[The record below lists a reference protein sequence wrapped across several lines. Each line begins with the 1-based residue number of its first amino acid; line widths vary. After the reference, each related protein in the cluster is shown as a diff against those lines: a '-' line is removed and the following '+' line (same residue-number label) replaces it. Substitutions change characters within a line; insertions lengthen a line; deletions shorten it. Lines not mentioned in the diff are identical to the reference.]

1 MARKKSATARRR
13 EGMMGGT
20 PTRALVMPLA
30 LSPDQHAMYSQ
41 LADLYNRV
49 WGSAVSWYDA
59 NRTVN
64 AVAAHKALYAG
75 LRGRFPQLPSQF
87 VCNALRDAAGAV
99 RSWNSNHPRRRWSL
113 RASRK
118 RPTVRFDLRTMG
130 LRGNLLTLSSMH
142 GRKRQR
148 FLLPPIPAWFDERY
162 PERRL
167 QAAALVLDPND
178 LVTRLTLTFRIP
190 KAEPVEGRV
199 LGVDL
204 GMHALYKDSEGGEY
218 RYPRVQRVR
227 RRYAYDRRTL
237 QEKGTRSAHRR
248 LKAMGRREERFIRD
262 VDHCAAKRLADTP
275 GIGVMAFEDL
285 ARIRRLARK
294 GTRTG
299 RRRRNMLNQWPFSQ
313 LQEFTAYKA
322 AAKGIRVV
330 MVDPAYTSQRCN
342 RCGYVDKGNRDR
354 ARFDCLNCGH
364 SDDADHNAALNI
376 RDRAIQSLG
385 QTQRPGCGQ
394 PPMMDGAPTMASLG
408 GESRESRPRPSR
420 DARRRGS

>member
-1 MARKKSATARRR
+1 MARKKSAMARRR
-13 EGMMGGT
+13 EGMADNT

-30 LSPDQHAMYSQ
+30 LSPDQHAMYSR

-59 NRTVN
+59 NHSVN
-64 AVAAHKALYAG
+64 AVAAQKALYYS
-75 LRGRFPQLPSQF
+75 LRARFPQLPAQF

-99 RSWNSNHPRRRWSL
+99 RSWNSNHPKRRWSL
-113 RASRK
+113 RASRRK
-118 RPTVRFDLRTMG
+118 PTVRFDLRTMG
-130 LRGNLLTLSSMH
+130 LRRNLLTLSSMH
-142 GRKRQR
+142 GLKRQR
-148 FLLPPIPAWFDERY
+148 FLLPGMPEWFASRY

-167 QAAALVLDPND
+167 QTVTLVLDPTNP
-178 LVTRLTLTFRIP
+178 TARLTLTFRIP

-204 GMHALYKDSEGGEY
+204 GLHALCKDSEGGEH

-227 RRYAYDRRTL
+227 RRHAYDRRTL
-237 QEKGTRSAHRR
+237 QEKGTRSAHRH
-248 LKAMGRREERFIRD
+248 LKAIGRREERFIRD
-262 VDHCAAKRLADTP
+262 VDHRAAKRLANTP

-285 ARIRRLARK
+285 SQIRRLARK

-299 RRRRNMLNQWPFSQ
+299 RRRRNMLDQWPFSQ

-322 AAKGIRVV
+322 AAKGIRVI

-354 ARFDCLNCGH
+354 ARFDCLRCGH

-385 QTQRPGCGQ
+385 QAQGQ
-394 PPMMDGAPTMASLG
+394 GAVNH
-408 GESRESRPRPSR
+408 PRWMGR
-420 DARRRGS
+420 L

>member
-13 EGMMGGT
+13 EGMADNT
-20 PTRALVMPLA
+20 PTRALVVPLA
-30 LSPDQHAMYSQ
+30 LSPDQHAMYSR

-59 NRTVN
+59 NHTVS

-75 LRGRFPQLPSQF
+75 LRDRFPQLPSQF

-99 RSWNSNHPRRRWSL
+99 RSWNSNHPKRGWSL
-113 RASRK
+113 RASRRK
-118 RPTVRFDLRTMG
+118 PTVRFDLRTMS

-142 GRKRQR
+142 GQKRQR

-167 QAAALVLDPND
+167 QAVTLVLDSNG
-178 LVTRLTLTFRIP
+178 LMARLTLTFRIP

-227 RRYAYDRRTL
+227 RRYAYDRRAL

-248 LKAMGRREERFIRD
+248 LKAMSGREERFIRD

-294 GTRTG
+294 GTRAG

-342 RCGYVDKGNRDR
+342 RCGYVDKRNRDR
-354 ARFDCLNCGH
+354 ARFDCLRCGH

-385 QTQRPGCGQ
+385 QTQGQ
-394 PPMMDGAPTMASLG
+394 GAVNHP
-408 GESRESRPRPSR
+408 
-420 DARRRGS
+420 

>member
-1 MARKKSATARRR
+1 MADN
-13 EGMMGGT
+13 T
-20 PTRALVMPLA
+20 PTRALVLPLA

-59 NRTVN
+59 NHSVN
-64 AVAAHKALYAG
+64 AAAAQKALYYS
-75 LRGRFPQLPSQF
+75 LRARFPQLPAQF

-142 GRKRQR
+142 GLKRQR
-148 FLLPPIPAWFDERY
+148 FLLPSIPAWFDERY

-167 QAAALVLDPND
+167 QAVTLVLDPND

-199 LGVDL
+199 LGIDL

-218 RYPRVQRVR
+218 RYPQVQRVR

-248 LKAMGRREERFIRD
+248 LKAMGGREERFIRD
-262 VDHCAAKRLADTP
+262 VDHCASKRLANTP
-275 GIGVMAFEDL
+275 NVSVIAFEDL
-285 ARIRRLARK
+285 AYIRRQARK
-294 GTRTG
+294 GAKTG
-299 RRRRNMLNQWPFSQ
+299 RRRRNMLNQWPFAQ

-322 AAKGIRVV
+322 ARNGVRTM
-330 MVDPAYTSQRCN
+330 MVNPAYTSQKCN
-342 RCGYVDKGNRDR
+342 RCGYVDARNRDH
-354 ARFDCLNCGH
+354 ARFDCLRCGH
-364 SDDADHNAALNI
+364 SDNADHNAALNI
-376 RDRAIQSLG
+376 RDRAIQNLG
-385 QTQRPGCGQ
+385 
-394 PPMMDGAPTMASLG
+394 
-408 GESRESRPRPSR
+408 
-420 DARRRGS
+420 

>member
-13 EGMMGGT
+13 EGMADNT
-20 PTRALVMPLA
+20 PTRALVLPLA
-30 LSPDQHAMYSQ
+30 LSLDQHAMYSQ

-59 NRTVN
+59 NHSVN
-64 AVAAHKALYAG
+64 AAAAQKALYYS
-75 LRGRFPQLPSQF
+75 LRARFPQLPAQF

-142 GRKRQR
+142 GLKRQR
-148 FLLPPIPAWFDERY
+148 FLLPSIPAWFDERY

-167 QAAALVLDPND
+167 QAVTLVLDPND

-248 LKAMGRREERFIRD
+248 LKAMRHREERFIRD
-262 VDHCAAKRLADTP
+262 VNHRASKRLANTP
-275 GIGVMAFEDL
+275 NVSVIAFEDL
-285 ARIRRLARK
+285 AYIRRQARK
-294 GTRTG
+294 GAKTG
-299 RRRRNMLNQWPFSQ
+299 RRRRNMLNQWPFAQ

-322 AAKGIRVV
+322 ARNGVRTM
-330 MVDPAYTSQRCN
+330 MVNPAYTSQKCN
-342 RCGYVDKGNRDR
+342 RCGYVDARNRDH
-354 ARFDCLNCGH
+354 ARFDCLRCGH
-364 SDDADHNAALNI
+364 NDNADHNAALNI
-376 RDRAIQSLG
+376 RDRAIQNLG
-385 QTQRPGCGQ
+385 
-394 PPMMDGAPTMASLG
+394 
-408 GESRESRPRPSR
+408 
-420 DARRRGS
+420 

>member
-13 EGMMGGT
+13 EGMADNT
-20 PTRALVMPLA
+20 PTRALVVPLA
-30 LSPDQHAMYSQ
+30 LSPDQHAMYSR

-59 NRTVN
+59 NHTVS

-75 LRGRFPQLPSQF
+75 LRDRFPQLPSQF

-99 RSWNSNHPRRRWSL
+99 RSWNSNHPKRGWSL
-113 RASRK
+113 RASRRK
-118 RPTVRFDLRTMG
+118 PTVRFDLRTMG

-142 GRKRQR
+142 GQKRQR
-148 FLLPPIPAWFDERY
+148 FLLPSIPAWFDERY

-167 QAAALVLDPND
+167 QAVTLVLDSNG
-178 LVTRLTLTFRIP
+178 LMARLTLTFRIP

-285 ARIRRLARK
+285 AYIRRQARK
-294 GTRTG
+294 GTKTG

-322 AAKGIRVV
+322 AAKGIQVV

-385 QTQRPGCGQ
+385 QTQGQ
-394 PPMMDGAPTMASLG
+394 GAVNHP
-408 GESRESRPRPSR
+408 
-420 DARRRGS
+420 

>member
-13 EGMMGGT
+13 EGMADNT
-20 PTRALVMPLA
+20 PTRALVVPLA
-30 LSPDQHAMYSQ
+30 LSPDQHAMYSR

-59 NRTVN
+59 NHTVS

-75 LRGRFPQLPSQF
+75 LRDRFPQLPSQF

-99 RSWNSNHPRRRWSL
+99 RSWNSNHPKRGWSL
-113 RASRK
+113 RASRRK
-118 RPTVRFDLRTMG
+118 PTVRFDLRTMG

-142 GRKRQR
+142 GQKRQR

-167 QAAALVLDPND
+167 QAVTLVLDPND

-227 RRYAYDRRTL
+227 RRYAYDRRAL

-248 LKAMGRREERFIRD
+248 LKAMSGREERFIRD

-294 GTRTG
+294 GTRAG

-322 AAKGIRVV
+322 AAKGIQVV

-342 RCGYVDKGNRDR
+342 ACGYVDKRNRDR
-354 ARFDCLNCGH
+354 ARFDCLRCGH

-385 QTQRPGCGQ
+385 QTQGQ
-394 PPMMDGAPTMASLG
+394 GAVNHP
-408 GESRESRPRPSR
+408 
-420 DARRRGS
+420 

>member
-13 EGMMGGT
+13 EGMADNT
-20 PTRALVMPLA
+20 PTRALVLPLA
-30 LSPDQHAMYSQ
+30 LSPDQHAMYSR

-59 NRTVN
+59 NHSVN
-64 AVAAHKALYAG
+64 AAAAQKALYYS
-75 LRGRFPQLPSQF
+75 LRARFPQLPAQF

-142 GRKRQR
+142 GLKRQR
-148 FLLPPIPAWFDERY
+148 FLLPSIPAWFDERY

-167 QAAALVLDPND
+167 QAVTLVLDPND

-248 LKAMGRREERFIRD
+248 LKAMRHREERFIRD
-262 VDHCAAKRLADTP
+262 VNHRASKRLANTP
-275 GIGVMAFEDL
+275 NVSVIAFEDL
-285 ARIRRLARK
+285 AYIRRQARK
-294 GTRTG
+294 GAKTG
-299 RRRRNMLNQWPFSQ
+299 RRRRNMLNQWPFAQ

-322 AAKGIRVV
+322 ARNGVRTM
-330 MVDPAYTSQRCN
+330 MVNPAYTSQKCN
-342 RCGYVDKGNRDR
+342 RCGYVDARNRDHS
-354 ARFDCLNCGH
+354 RFDCLRCGH
-364 SDDADHNAALNI
+364 NDNADHNATLNI
-376 RDRAIQSLG
+376 RDRAIQNLG
-385 QTQRPGCGQ
+385 
-394 PPMMDGAPTMASLG
+394 
-408 GESRESRPRPSR
+408 
-420 DARRRGS
+420 

>member
-13 EGMMGGT
+13 EGMADNT
-20 PTRALVMPLA
+20 PTRALVVPLA
-30 LSPDQHAMYSQ
+30 LSPDQHAMYSR

-59 NRTVN
+59 NHSVN
-64 AVAAHKALYAG
+64 AVAAQKALYYS
-75 LRGRFPQLPSQF
+75 LRARFPQLPAQF

-99 RSWNSNHPRRRWSL
+99 RSWNSNHPKRRWSL
-113 RASRK
+113 RASRRK
-118 RPTVRFDLRTMG
+118 PTVRFDLRTMG

-142 GRKRQR
+142 GQKRQR
-148 FLLPPIPAWFDERY
+148 FLLPSIPAWFDERY

-167 QAAALVLDPND
+167 QAVTLVLDPNG
-178 LVTRLTLTFRIP
+178 LMARLTLTFRIP

-248 LKAMGRREERFIRD
+248 LKAMSGREERFIRD

-285 ARIRRLARK
+285 SQIRRLARK
-294 GTRTG
+294 GTKTG
-299 RRRRNMLNQWPFSQ
+299 RRRRNMLNQWPFFQ

-322 AAKGIRVV
+322 AAKGIQVV

-342 RCGYVDKGNRDR
+342 ACGYVDKRNRDR
-354 ARFDCLNCGH
+354 ARFDCLRCGH

-385 QTQRPGCGQ
+385 QTQGQ
-394 PPMMDGAPTMASLG
+394 GAVNHP
-408 GESRESRPRPSR
+408 
-420 DARRRGS
+420 

>member
-13 EGMMGGT
+13 EGMADNT

-30 LSPDQHAMYSQ
+30 LSPDQHAMYSR

-49 WGSAVSWYDA
+49 WGSAVSWCDA
-59 NRTVN
+59 NHSVN
-64 AVAAHKALYAG
+64 AVAAQKALYYS
-75 LRGRFPQLPSQF
+75 LRARFPQLPAQF

-99 RSWNSNHPRRRWSL
+99 RSWNSNHPKRRWSL
-113 RASRK
+113 KASRRK
-118 RPTVRFDLRTMG
+118 PTVRFDLRTMG

-142 GRKRQR
+142 GQKRQR
-148 FLLPPIPAWFDERY
+148 FLLPLIPAWFDERY

-167 QAAALVLDPND
+167 QAVTLVLDPND

-227 RRYAYDRRTL
+227 RRYAYDRRAL

-248 LKAMGRREERFIRD
+248 LKAMSGREERFIRD

-294 GTRTG
+294 GTRAG

-342 RCGYVDKGNRDR
+342 ACGYVDKRNRDR
-354 ARFDCLNCGH
+354 ARFDCLRCGH

-385 QTQRPGCGQ
+385 QTQGQ
-394 PPMMDGAPTMASLG
+394 GAVNHP
-408 GESRESRPRPSR
+408 
-420 DARRRGS
+420 

>member
-13 EGMMGGT
+13 EGMADNT
-20 PTRALVMPLA
+20 PTRALVVPLA
-30 LSPDQHAMYSQ
+30 LSPDQHAMYSR

-59 NRTVN
+59 NRTVS

-99 RSWNSNHPRRRWSL
+99 RSWNSNHPKRGWSL

-142 GRKRQR
+142 GQKRQR
-148 FLLPPIPAWFDERY
+148 FLLPSIPAWFDERY

-167 QAAALVLDPND
+167 QAVTLVLDSNG
-178 LVTRLTLTFRIP
+178 LMARLTLTFRIP

-248 LKAMGRREERFIRD
+248 LKAIGKREERFIRD

-294 GTRTG
+294 GTRAG

-322 AAKGIRVV
+322 AAKGIQVV

-354 ARFDCLNCGH
+354 ARFDCLRCGH

-385 QTQRPGCGQ
+385 QTQGQ
-394 PPMMDGAPTMASLG
+394 GAVNHP
-408 GESRESRPRPSR
+408 
-420 DARRRGS
+420 

>member
-1 MARKKSATARRR
+1 
-13 EGMMGGT
+13 MGGT

-30 LSPDQHAMYSQ
+30 LSPDQHAMYSR

-59 NRTVN
+59 NHTVN
-64 AVAAHKALYAG
+64 AVAAQKALYYS
-75 LRGRFPQLPSQF
+75 LRARFPQLPAQF

-99 RSWNSNHPRRRWSL
+99 RSWNSNHPKRRWSL
-113 RASRK
+113 KASRRK
-118 RPTVRFDLRTMG
+118 PTVRFDLRTMG

-142 GRKRQR
+142 GQKRQR

-167 QAAALVLDPND
+167 QAVTLVLDPND

-227 RRYAYDRRTL
+227 RRYAYDRRAL

-285 ARIRRLARK
+285 AYIRRQARK
-294 GTRTG
+294 GTKTG

-322 AAKGIRVV
+322 AAKGIQVV

-342 RCGYVDKGNRDR
+342 ACGYVDKRNRDR
-354 ARFDCLNCGH
+354 ARFDCLRCGH

-385 QTQRPGCGQ
+385 QTQGQ
-394 PPMMDGAPTMASLG
+394 GAVNHP
-408 GESRESRPRPSR
+408 
-420 DARRRGS
+420 

>member
-1 MARKKSATARRR
+1 MS
-13 EGMMGGT
+13 GT

-30 LSPDQHAMYSQ
+30 LSPDQHAMYSR

-49 WGSAVSWYDA
+49 WGSAVSWCDA
-59 NRTVN
+59 NHTVN
-64 AVAAHKALYAG
+64 AVAAQKALYYS
-75 LRGRFPQLPSQF
+75 LRARFPQLPAQF

-99 RSWNSNHPRRRWSL
+99 RSWNSNHPKRRWSL
-113 RASRK
+113 KASRRK
-118 RPTVRFDLRTMG
+118 PTVRFDLRTMS

-142 GRKRQR
+142 GQKRQR
-148 FLLPPIPAWFDERY
+148 FLLPPIPAWFGERY

-167 QAAALVLDPND
+167 QAVTLVLDPTNP
-178 LVTRLTLTFRIP
+178 TARLTLTFRIP
-190 KAEPVEGRV
+190 KAEPVEGKV

-294 GTRTG
+294 GTRTS

-313 LQEFTAYKA
+313 LQELTAYKA

-342 RCGYVDKGNRDR
+342 RCGYVDKDNRDR

-385 QTQRPGCGQ
+385 QTQGQ
-394 PPMMDGAPTMASLG
+394 GAVNHP
-408 GESRESRPRPSR
+408 
-420 DARRRGS
+420 

>member
-1 MARKKSATARRR
+1 
-13 EGMMGGT
+13 MGGT

-30 LSPDQHAMYSQ
+30 LSPDQHAMYSR

-49 WGSAVSWYDA
+49 WGSAVSWCDA
-59 NRTVN
+59 NHSVN
-64 AVAAHKALYAG
+64 AVAAQKALYYS
-75 LRGRFPQLPSQF
+75 LRARFPQLPAQF

-99 RSWNSNHPRRRWSL
+99 RSWNSNHPKRRWSL
-113 RASRK
+113 RASRRK
-118 RPTVRFDLRTMG
+118 PTVRFDLRTMG

-142 GRKRQR
+142 GQKRQR
-148 FLLPPIPAWFDERY
+148 FLLPSIPAWFDERY
-162 PERRL
+162 PGRRL
-167 QAAALVLDPND
+167 QTAALVLDPNS
-178 LVTRLTLTFRIP
+178 LEARLTLTFRIP

-204 GMHALYKDSEGGEY
+204 GLHALYKDSEGGEY
-218 RYPRVQRVR
+218 RYPRVQRVK

-248 LKAMGRREERFIRD
+248 LKAIGKREERFIRD
-262 VDHCAAKRLADTP
+262 VDHRAAKRLADTP
-275 GIGVMAFEDL
+275 GIGVIAFEDL

-294 GTRTG
+294 GTRAS

-313 LQEFTAYKA
+313 LQEFAAYKA
-322 AAKGIRVV
+322 AAKGIQVV

-354 ARFDCLNCGH
+354 ARFDCLRCGH

-385 QTQRPGCGQ
+385 QTQGQ
-394 PPMMDGAPTMASLG
+394 GAVNHP
-408 GESRESRPRPSR
+408 
-420 DARRRGS
+420 

>member
-1 MARKKSATARRR
+1 
-13 EGMMGGT
+13 MGGT

-30 LSPDQHAMYSQ
+30 LSPDQHAMYSR

-49 WGSAVSWYDA
+49 WGSAVSWCDA
-59 NRTVN
+59 NHSVN
-64 AVAAHKALYAG
+64 AVAAQKALYYS
-75 LRGRFPQLPSQF
+75 LRARFPQLPAQF

-99 RSWNSNHPRRRWSL
+99 RSWNSNHPKRRWSL
-113 RASRK
+113 KASRRK
-118 RPTVRFDLRTMG
+118 PTVRFDLRTMG

-142 GRKRQR
+142 GQKRQR

-167 QAAALVLDPND
+167 QAVTLVLDSNG
-178 LVTRLTLTFRIP
+178 LMARLTLTFRIP

-248 LKAMGRREERFIRD
+248 LKAMGGREERFIRD
-262 VDHCAAKRLADTP
+262 VDHCAAKRLADTS

-285 ARIRRLARK
+285 SQIRRLARK
-294 GTRTG
+294 GTKTG
-299 RRRRNMLNQWPFSQ
+299 RRRRNMLNQWPFFQ

-322 AAKGIRVV
+322 AAKGIQVV

-342 RCGYVDKGNRDR
+342 ACGYVDKRNRDR
-354 ARFDCLNCGH
+354 ARFDCLRCGH

-385 QTQRPGCGQ
+385 QTQGQ
-394 PPMMDGAPTMASLG
+394 GAVNHP
-408 GESRESRPRPSR
+408 
-420 DARRRGS
+420 

>member
-13 EGMMGGT
+13 EGMADNT
-20 PTRALVMPLA
+20 PTRALVLPLA
-30 LSPDQHAMYSQ
+30 LSPDQHAMYSR

-59 NRTVN
+59 NHTVN
-64 AVAAHKALYAG
+64 AVGAHKALYAG
-75 LRGRFPQLPSQF
+75 LRDRFPQLPSQF

-99 RSWNSNHPRRRWSL
+99 RSWNSNHPKRGWSL
-113 RASRK
+113 RASRRK
-118 RPTVRFDLRTMG
+118 PTVRFDLRTMS

-142 GRKRQR
+142 GQKRQR
-148 FLLPPIPAWFDERY
+148 FLLPSIPAWFDERY

-167 QAAALVLDPND
+167 QAVTLVLDSNG
-178 LVTRLTLTFRIP
+178 LMARLTLTFRIP

-248 LKAMGRREERFIRD
+248 LKAMSGREERFIRD

-294 GTRTG
+294 GTRAG

-322 AAKGIRVV
+322 AAKGIQVV

-342 RCGYVDKGNRDR
+342 ACGYVDKGNRDH
-354 ARFDCLNCGH
+354 ARFDCLRCGH

-385 QTQRPGCGQ
+385 QTQGQ
-394 PPMMDGAPTMASLG
+394 GAVNHP
-408 GESRESRPRPSR
+408 
-420 DARRRGS
+420 

>member
-20 PTRALVMPLA
+20 STRVLVMPLA
-30 LSPDQHAMYSQ
+30 LSPDQHAMYSR
-41 LADLYNRV
+41 LVDLYNRV

-59 NRTVN
+59 NHSVN
-64 AVAAHKALYAG
+64 AVRAHKALYAG

-99 RSWNSNHPRRRWSL
+99 RSWNSNHQKRRWSL
-113 RASRK
+113 RASRRK
-118 RPTVRFDLRTMG
+118 PTVRFDLRTMG

-142 GRKRQR
+142 GLKRQR
-148 FLLPPIPAWFDERY
+148 FLLPGMPEWFASRY
-162 PERRL
+162 PERKL
-167 QAAALVLDPND
+167 QTVTLVLDPND
-178 LVTRLTLTFRIP
+178 LVARLTLTFRIP

-218 RYPRVQRVR
+218 RYPQVQRVR

-248 LKAMGRREERFIRD
+248 LKAIGKREERFIRD

-285 ARIRRLARK
+285 TRIRRLARK

-313 LQEFTAYKA
+313 LQEFAAYKA
-322 AAKGIRVV
+322 AAKGIQVV

-385 QTQRPGCGQ
+385 QTQGQ
-394 PPMMDGAPTMASLG
+394 GAVNHP
-408 GESRESRPRPSR
+408 
-420 DARRRGS
+420 

>member
-30 LSPDQHAMYSQ
+30 LSPDQHAMYSR

-49 WGSAVSWYDA
+49 WGSAVSWCDA
-59 NRTVN
+59 NHSVN
-64 AVAAHKALYAG
+64 AVAAQKALYYS
-75 LRGRFPQLPSQF
+75 LRARFPQLPAQF

-99 RSWNSNHPRRRWSL
+99 RSWNSNHPKRRWSL
-113 RASRK
+113 KASRRK
-118 RPTVRFDLRTMG
+118 PTVRFDLRTMG

-142 GRKRQR
+142 GQKRQR
-148 FLLPPIPAWFDERY
+148 FLLPPIPAWFGERY

-167 QAAALVLDPND
+167 QAAALVLDPNG
-178 LVTRLTLTFRIP
+178 LVARLTLTFRIP

-204 GMHALYKDSEGGEY
+204 GLHALYKDSEGGEY

-262 VDHCAAKRLADTP
+262 VDHRAAKRLADTP
-275 GIGVMAFEDL
+275 GIGVIAFEDL

-294 GTRTG
+294 GTRAG

-313 LQEFTAYKA
+313 LQEFTSYKA
-322 AAKGIRVV
+322 AAKGIQVV

-354 ARFDCLNCGH
+354 ARFDCLRCGH

-385 QTQRPGCGQ
+385 QTQGQ
-394 PPMMDGAPTMASLG
+394 GAVNHP
-408 GESRESRPRPSR
+408 
-420 DARRRGS
+420 

>member
-13 EGMMGGT
+13 EGMADSA

-30 LSPDQHAMYSQ
+30 LSPDQHAMYSR

-49 WGSAVSWYDA
+49 WGSAVSWYNA
-59 NRTVN
+59 NHSVN
-64 AVAAHKALYAG
+64 AVGAHKALYAG

-99 RSWNSNHPRRRWSL
+99 RSWNSNHPGRRWSL

-142 GRKRQR
+142 GLKRQR

-167 QAAALVLDPND
+167 QAAALVLDPTNPMA
-178 LVTRLTLTFRIP
+178 RLTLTFRIP

-204 GMHALYKDSEGGEY
+204 GLHALYKDSEGGEY
-218 RYPRVQRVR
+218 RYPQVQRVKR
-227 RRYAYDRRTL
+227 RHAYDRRTL

-248 LKAMGRREERFIRD
+248 LKAIGKREERFIRD
-262 VDHCAAKRLADTP
+262 VDHRAAKRLANTP
-275 GIGVMAFEDL
+275 GIGVIAFEDL
-285 ARIRRLARK
+285 TRIRRLARK
-294 GTRTG
+294 GTRTS

-313 LQEFTAYKA
+313 LQEFAAYKA
-322 AAKGIRVV
+322 AAKGIQVV
-330 MVDPAYTSQRCN
+330 TVDPVYTSQRCN

-354 ARFDCLNCGH
+354 ARFDCLRCGH

-385 QTQRPGCGQ
+385 QTQGQ
-394 PPMMDGAPTMASLG
+394 GAVNHP
-408 GESRESRPRPSR
+408 
-420 DARRRGS
+420 

>member
-1 MARKKSATARRR
+1 MS
-13 EGMMGGT
+13 GT

-148 FLLPPIPAWFDERY
+148 FLLPPIPVWFDERY

-248 LKAMGRREERFIRD
+248 LKAMGRREERFILD

-342 RCGYVDKGNRDR
+342 RCGYVDKSNRDR

-385 QTQRPGCGQ
+385 QTQGQ
-394 PPMMDGAPTMASLG
+394 GAVNHL
-408 GESRESRPRPSR
+408 
-420 DARRRGS
+420 

>member
-13 EGMMGGT
+13 EGMADNT
-20 PTRALVMPLA
+20 PTRALVLPLA
-30 LSPDQHAMYSQ
+30 LSPDQHAMYSR

-59 NRTVN
+59 NHSVN
-64 AVAAHKALYAG
+64 AAAAQKALYYS
-75 LRGRFPQLPSQF
+75 LRARFPQLPAQF

-142 GRKRQR
+142 GLKRQR
-148 FLLPPIPAWFDERY
+148 FLLPSIPAWFDERY

-167 QAAALVLDPND
+167 QAVTLVLDPND

-218 RYPRVQRVR
+218 RYPQVQRVR
-227 RRYAYDRRTL
+227 RRYAYDRKTL

-248 LKAMGRREERFIRD
+248 LKAMRHREERFIRD
-262 VDHCAAKRLADTP
+262 VNHRASKRLANTP
-275 GIGVMAFEDL
+275 NVSVIAFEDL
-285 ARIRRLARK
+285 AYIRRQARK
-294 GTRTG
+294 GAKTG
-299 RRRRNMLNQWPFSQ
+299 RRRRNMLNQWPFAQ

-322 AAKGIRVV
+322 ARNGVRIL
-330 MVDPAYTSQRCN
+330 MVDPAYTSQKCN
-342 RCGYVDKGNRDR
+342 RCGYVDARNRDH
-354 ARFDCLNCGH
+354 ARFDCLRCGH
-364 SDDADHNAALNI
+364 NDNADHNAALNI
-376 RDRAIQSLG
+376 RDRAIQNLG
-385 QTQRPGCGQ
+385 
-394 PPMMDGAPTMASLG
+394 
-408 GESRESRPRPSR
+408 
-420 DARRRGS
+420 

>member
-1 MARKKSATARRR
+1 
-13 EGMMGGT
+13 MGGT
-20 PTRALVMPLA
+20 PTRVLVMPLA
-30 LSPDQHAMYSQ
+30 LSPNQHAMYSR

-59 NRTVN
+59 SHSVN
-64 AVAAHKALYAG
+64 AVGAHKALYAG

-99 RSWNSNHPRRRWSL
+99 RSWNSNHPKRRWSL
-113 RASRK
+113 RVSRRK
-118 RPTVRFDLRTMG
+118 PTVRFDLRTMG

-142 GRKRQR
+142 GLKRQR
-148 FLLPPIPAWFDERY
+148 FLLTGMPEWFASRY

-167 QAAALVLDPND
+167 QTVTLVLDPND
-178 LVTRLTLTFRIP
+178 FVARLTLTFRIP

-218 RYPRVQRVR
+218 RYPQVQRVR

-248 LKAMGRREERFIRD
+248 LKAIGKREERFIRD

-285 ARIRRLARK
+285 TRIRRLARK

-313 LQEFTAYKA
+313 LQEFAAYKA
-322 AAKGIRVV
+322 AAKGIQVV

-385 QTQRPGCGQ
+385 QTQGQ
-394 PPMMDGAPTMASLG
+394 GAVNHP
-408 GESRESRPRPSR
+408 
-420 DARRRGS
+420 

>member
-1 MARKKSATARRR
+1 
-13 EGMMGGT
+13 MGGT
-20 PTRALVMPLA
+20 PTRALVLPLA
-30 LSPDQHAMYSQ
+30 LSPDQHAMYSR

-49 WGSAVSWYDA
+49 WGSTVSWCDA
-59 NRTVN
+59 NHSVN
-64 AVAAHKALYAG
+64 AVAAQKALYYS
-75 LRGRFPQLPSQF
+75 LRARFPQLPAQF

-99 RSWNSNHPRRRWSL
+99 RSWNSNHPKRRWSL
-113 RASRK
+113 RASRRK
-118 RPTVRFDLRTMG
+118 PTVRFDLRTMG

-142 GRKRQR
+142 GQKRQR

-162 PERRL
+162 PGRRL
-167 QAAALVLDPND
+167 QTAALVLDPNS
-178 LVTRLTLTFRIP
+178 LEARLTLTFRIP

-204 GMHALYKDSEGGEY
+204 GLHALYKDSEGGEY
-218 RYPRVQRVR
+218 RYPRVQRVK

-248 LKAMGRREERFIRD
+248 LKAIGRREERFIRD
-262 VDHCAAKRLADTP
+262 VDHRAAKRLADTP

-294 GTRTG
+294 GTRAG

-313 LQEFTAYKA
+313 LQEFTSYKA
-322 AAKGIRVV
+322 AAKGIQVV

-354 ARFDCLNCGH
+354 ARFDCLRCGH

-385 QTQRPGCGQ
+385 QTQGQ
-394 PPMMDGAPTMASLG
+394 GAVNHP
-408 GESRESRPRPSR
+408 
-420 DARRRGS
+420 

>member
-1 MARKKSATARRR
+1 
-13 EGMMGGT
+13 MGGT
-20 PTRALVMPLA
+20 PTRVLVMPLA
-30 LSPDQHAMYSQ
+30 LSPDQHAMYSR

-59 NRTVN
+59 NHTVN
-64 AVAAHKALYAG
+64 AVGAHKALYAG

-99 RSWNSNHPRRRWSL
+99 RSWNSNHPKRRWSL
-113 RASRK
+113 RASRRK
-118 RPTVRFDLRTMG
+118 PTVRFDLRTMG

-142 GRKRQR
+142 GLKRQR

-167 QAAALVLDPND
+167 QTVTLVLDPND

-218 RYPRVQRVR
+218 RYPQVQRAR

-248 LKAMGRREERFIRD
+248 LKAIGKREERFIRD

-275 GIGVMAFEDL
+275 
-285 ARIRRLARK
+285 
-294 GTRTG
+294 
-299 RRRRNMLNQWPFSQ
+299 
-313 LQEFTAYKA
+313 
-322 AAKGIRVV
+322 
-330 MVDPAYTSQRCN
+330 
-342 RCGYVDKGNRDR
+342 
-354 ARFDCLNCGH
+354 
-364 SDDADHNAALNI
+364 
-376 RDRAIQSLG
+376 
-385 QTQRPGCGQ
+385 
-394 PPMMDGAPTMASLG
+394 ASA
-408 GESRESRPRPSR
+408 SWPSR
-420 DARRRGS
+420 T

>member
-1 MARKKSATARRR
+1 
-13 EGMMGGT
+13 MGGT

-30 LSPDQHAMYSQ
+30 LSPDQHAMYSR

-49 WGSAVSWYDA
+49 WGSTVSWCDA
-59 NRTVN
+59 NHSVN
-64 AVAAHKALYAG
+64 AVAAQKALYYS
-75 LRGRFPQLPSQF
+75 LRARFPQLPAQF

-99 RSWNSNHPRRRWSL
+99 RSWNSNHPKRRWSL
-113 RASRK
+113 RASRRK
-118 RPTVRFDLRTMG
+118 LTVRFDLRTMG

-142 GRKRQR
+142 RQKRQR
-148 FLLPPIPAWFDERY
+148 FLLPSIPAWFDERY
-162 PERRL
+162 PGRRL
-167 QAAALVLDPND
+167 QTAALVLDPNS
-178 LVTRLTLTFRIP
+178 LEARLTLTFRIP
-190 KAEPVEGRV
+190 KAEPVEGKV

-204 GMHALYKDSEGGEY
+204 GLHALYKDSEGGEY

-248 LKAMGRREERFIRD
+248 LKAIGRREERFIRD
-262 VDHCAAKRLADTP
+262 VDHRAAKRLADTP

-285 ARIRRLARK
+285 TRIRRLARK

-299 RRRRNMLNQWPFSQ
+299 RKRRNMLNQWPFSQ
-313 LQEFTAYKA
+313 LQEFTTYKA
-322 AAKGIRVV
+322 AAKGIQVV
-330 MVDPAYTSQRCN
+330 TVDPVYTSQRCN

-385 QTQRPGCGQ
+385 QTQGQ
-394 PPMMDGAPTMASLG
+394 GAVNHP
-408 GESRESRPRPSR
+408 
-420 DARRRGS
+420 

>member
-13 EGMMGGT
+13 EGMADNT
-20 PTRALVMPLA
+20 PTRALVLPLA
-30 LSPDQHAMYSQ
+30 LSPDQHAMYSR

-59 NRTVN
+59 NHSVN
-64 AVAAHKALYAG
+64 AAAAQKALYYS
-75 LRGRFPQLPSQF
+75 LRARFPQLPAQF

-142 GRKRQR
+142 GLKRQR
-148 FLLPPIPAWFDERY
+148 FLLPSIPAWFDERY

-167 QAAALVLDPND
+167 QAVTLVLDPND

-248 LKAMGRREERFIRD
+248 LKAMRHREERFIRD
-262 VDHCAAKRLADTP
+262 VNHRASKRLANTP
-275 GIGVMAFEDL
+275 NVSVIAFEDL
-285 ARIRRLARK
+285 AYIRRQARK
-294 GTRTG
+294 GAKTG
-299 RRRRNMLNQWPFSQ
+299 RRRRNMLNQWPFAQ

-322 AAKGIRVV
+322 ARNGVRTM
-330 MVDPAYTSQRCN
+330 MVNPAYTSQKCN
-342 RCGYVDKGNRDR
+342 RCGYVDARNRDH
-354 ARFDCLNCGH
+354 ARFNCLRCGH
-364 SDDADHNAALNI
+364 NDNADHNAALNI
-376 RDRAIQSLG
+376 RDRAIQNLG
-385 QTQRPGCGQ
+385 
-394 PPMMDGAPTMASLG
+394 
-408 GESRESRPRPSR
+408 
-420 DARRRGS
+420 

>member
-13 EGMMGGT
+13 EGMADNT
-20 PTRALVMPLA
+20 PTRALVLPLA
-30 LSPDQHAMYSQ
+30 LSSDQHAMYSR

-59 NRTVN
+59 NHTVN

-75 LRGRFPQLPSQF
+75 LRDRFPQLPSQF

-99 RSWNSNHPRRRWSL
+99 RSWNSNHPKRGWSL
-113 RASRK
+113 RASRRK
-118 RPTVRFDLRTMG
+118 PTVRFDLRTMG

-142 GRKRQR
+142 GLKRQR
-148 FLLPPIPAWFDERY
+148 FLLPSIPAWFDERY

-167 QAAALVLDPND
+167 QAVTLVLDPNG
-178 LVTRLTLTFRIP
+178 LMARLTLTFRTP
-190 KAEPVEGRV
+190 KAEPVEGKV

-248 LKAMGRREERFIRD
+248 LKAIGKREERFIRD
-262 VDHCAAKRLADTP
+262 VDHRAAKRLADTP
-275 GIGVMAFEDL
+275 GIGVIAFEDL
-285 ARIRRLARK
+285 TRIRRLARK
-294 GTRTG
+294 GTKTS
-299 RRRRNMLNQWPFSQ
+299 RRRRSMLNQWPFSQ

-322 AAKGIRVV
+322 AANGIRVV

-342 RCGYVDKGNRDR
+342 RCGYVDKRNRDR

-385 QTQRPGCGQ
+385 
-394 PPMMDGAPTMASLG
+394 
-408 GESRESRPRPSR
+408 
-420 DARRRGS
+420 

>member
-13 EGMMGGT
+13 EGMADNT
-20 PTRALVMPLA
+20 PTRALVLPLA

-49 WGSAVSWYDA
+49 RGSAVSWYDA

-64 AVAAHKALYAG
+64 AVGAHKALYAG

-99 RSWNSNHPRRRWSL
+99 CSWNSNHPKRRWSL
-113 RASRK
+113 RASRRK
-118 RPTVRFDLRTMG
+118 PTVRFDLRTMG

-142 GRKRQR
+142 GLKRQR
-148 FLLPPIPAWFDERY
+148 FLLPGMPEWFASRY

-167 QAAALVLDPND
+167 QTAALVLDPDD
-178 LVTRLTLTFRIP
+178 LTARLTLTFRIP

-204 GMHALYKDSEGGEY
+204 GLHALCKDSEGGEY

-248 LKAMGRREERFIRD
+248 LKAIGRREERFIRD
-262 VDHCAAKRLADTP
+262 VDHRAAKRLADTP

-285 ARIRRLARK
+285 TRIRRLARK

-299 RRRRNMLNQWPFSQ
+299 RKRRNMLNQWPFSQ
-313 LQEFTAYKA
+313 LQEFAAYKA
-322 AAKGIRVV
+322 AAKGIQVV

-342 RCGYVDKGNRDR
+342 ACGYVDKGNRDR

-385 QTQRPGCGQ
+385 QTQGQ
-394 PPMMDGAPTMASLG
+394 GAVNHP
-408 GESRESRPRPSR
+408 
-420 DARRRGS
+420 

>member
-13 EGMMGGT
+13 EGMADNT

-30 LSPDQHAMYSQ
+30 LSPDQHAMYSR

-64 AVAAHKALYAG
+64 AVGAHKALYAG
-75 LRGRFPQLPSQF
+75 LRDRFPQLPSQF
-87 VCNALRDAAGAV
+87 VCNALRDASGAV
-99 RSWNSNHPRRRWSL
+99 RSWNSNHPKRGWSL
-113 RASRK
+113 RASRRK
-118 RPTVRFDLRTMG
+118 PTVRFDLRTMS

-142 GRKRQR
+142 GQKRQR
-148 FLLPPIPAWFDERY
+148 FLLPSIPAWFDERY

-167 QAAALVLDPND
+167 QAVTLVLDPNG
-178 LVTRLTLTFRIP
+178 LMARLTLTFRIP
-190 KAEPVEGRV
+190 KAEPAKGKV

-237 QEKGTRSAHRR
+237 QEKGARSAHRR
-248 LKAMGRREERFIRD
+248 LKAMSGREERFIRD

-299 RRRRNMLNQWPFSQ
+299 RHRRNMLNQWPFSQ

-322 AAKGIRVV
+322 AAKGIQVV
-330 MVDPAYTSQRCN
+330 MVDPAYTSQWCN
-342 RCGYVDKGNRDR
+342 RCGYVDKGNRDH
-354 ARFDCLNCGH
+354 ARFDCLRCGH

-385 QTQRPGCGQ
+385 QTQGQ
-394 PPMMDGAPTMASLG
+394 GAVSHP
-408 GESRESRPRPSR
+408 
-420 DARRRGS
+420 

>member
-13 EGMMGGT
+13 EGMADNT
-20 PTRALVMPLA
+20 PTRALVLPLA
-30 LSPDQHAMYSQ
+30 LSPDQHAMYSR

-59 NRTVN
+59 NHSVN
-64 AVAAHKALYAG
+64 AAAAQKALYYS
-75 LRGRFPQLPSQF
+75 LRARFPQLPAQF

-142 GRKRQR
+142 GLKRQR
-148 FLLPPIPAWFDERY
+148 FLLPSIPAWFDERY

-167 QAAALVLDPND
+167 QAVTLVLDPND

-237 QEKGTRSAHRR
+237 QEKGTRSVHRR
-248 LKAMGRREERFIRD
+248 LKAMRHREERFIRD
-262 VDHCAAKRLADTP
+262 VNHRASKRLANTP
-275 GIGVMAFEDL
+275 NVSVIAFEDL
-285 ARIRRLARK
+285 AYIRRQARK
-294 GTRTG
+294 GAKTG
-299 RRRRNMLNQWPFSQ
+299 RRRRNMLNQWPFAQ

-322 AAKGIRVV
+322 ARNGVRTM
-330 MVDPAYTSQRCN
+330 MVNPAYTSQKCN
-342 RCGYVDKGNRDR
+342 RCGYVDARNRDH
-354 ARFDCLNCGH
+354 ARFDCLRCGH
-364 SDDADHNAALNI
+364 NDNADHNAALNI
-376 RDRAIQSLG
+376 RDRAIQNLG
-385 QTQRPGCGQ
+385 
-394 PPMMDGAPTMASLG
+394 
-408 GESRESRPRPSR
+408 
-420 DARRRGS
+420 